1 MYTDSLE
8 MKIFLIYHLLYSIRG
23 DFSKGSALK
32 ERHALALK
40 LCKLAAKEYRER
52 ANFVKKY
59 GDNNYYK
66 DYNYNIDRANKL
78 KELEKIIANFTPF
91 HQDGRYFRD
100 EFPEGYIN
108 MLEYFGIKE
117 D

>member
-8 MKIFLIYHLLYSIRG
+8 MKIFLIYHLLLSIRG
-23 DFSKGSALK
+23 DFGEDSALK

-40 LCKLAAKEYRER
+40 LCKLAAKEYRRR
-52 ANFVKKY
+52 AAFTKKY
-59 GDNNYYK
+59 GETNYYK
-66 DYNYNIDRANKL
+66 DYDYNMDKAKKL
-78 KELEKIIANFTPF
+78 NELEKEIAGFTPF

-100 EFPEGYIN
+100 EFPHGYEN
-108 MLEYFGIKE
+108 MLEYFGLSQ